1 MLVKSEF
8 LCHFMGVFL
17 NRWWLHV
24 CGNTWIGFQGNQASF
39 SPLHIEAALQ
49 FGLSLVWP
57 EASGVSCPTNR
68 IDVKGGIRLLQR
80 HHAFLFLRTGLRTH
94 QTSQNPN

>member
-8 LCHFMGVFL
+8 LCHFVGVFS
-17 NRWWLHV
+17 NRWCLHKYR
-24 CGNTWIGFQGNQASF
+24 NTWFGFQGNQASF
-39 SPLHIEAALQ
+39 SPLHIEAAPQ

-68 IDVKGGIRLLQR
+68 IDFKGGIRLLQR
-80 HHAFLFLRTGLRTH
+80 HHAFLFLRTGLRTI
-94 QTSQNPN
+94 QTT